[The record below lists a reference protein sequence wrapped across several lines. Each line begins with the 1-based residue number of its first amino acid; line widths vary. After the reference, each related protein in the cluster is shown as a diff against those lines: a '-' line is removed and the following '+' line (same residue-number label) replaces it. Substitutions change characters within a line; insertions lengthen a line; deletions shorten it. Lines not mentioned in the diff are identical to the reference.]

1 MRWVKCRNPIE
12 WVCDVCGRSGDEVDS
27 IFHINEYSKNTHLRA
42 LDWYT
47 GKLGNIAVCCDCENH
62 RERLLK
68 ELDIEGVDE

>member
-27 IFHINEYSKNTHLRA
+27 IFHVNEYSEKLRNA
-42 LDWYT
+42 APQF
-47 GKLGNIAVCCDCENH
+47 LGNIAVCCDCENH

-68 ELDIEGVDE
+68 ELDIEGVDK